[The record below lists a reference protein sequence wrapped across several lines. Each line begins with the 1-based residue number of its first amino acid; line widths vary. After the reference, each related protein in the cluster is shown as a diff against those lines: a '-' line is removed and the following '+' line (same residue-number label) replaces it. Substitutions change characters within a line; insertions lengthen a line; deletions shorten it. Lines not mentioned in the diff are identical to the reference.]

1 MLRKA
6 LPKTKKVV
14 FLMSAARRSI
24 WILLVD
30 GDSTVQQLRALMLR
44 MQGYRVDV
52 ATGLD
57 DARSKMAERKY
68 KLIIVDVGH
77 FADPGLDFCEEIKRN
92 DPHQKMLIHAEDRV
106 FPVKS
111 ECPDDVVPK
120 QDGPMTFVKAVERLL
135 QVA

>member
-1 MLRKA
+1 
-6 LPKTKKVV
+6 
-14 FLMSAARRSI
+14 MSAARRSI

-30 GDSTVQQLRALMLR
+30 GDVTVQQLRALMLR

-52 ATGLD
+52 ASTLEH
-57 DARSKMAERKY
+57 ARARMAERSY
-68 KLIIVDVGH
+68 KLVIVDVGH
-77 FADPGLDFCEEIKRN
+77 FADPGLDFCEEIKSKN
-92 DPHQKMLIHAEDRV
+92 PHQKLLIHAEDAV

-111 ECPDDVVPK
+111 ECPDDVVPR

>member
-1 MLRKA
+1 
-6 LPKTKKVV
+6 
-14 FLMSAARRSI
+14 MSAARRGI

-52 ATGLD
+52 AGGLD
-57 DARSKMAERKY
+57 DARIKMAERKY
-68 KLIIVDVGH
+68 KLVIVDVGH
-77 FADPGLDFCEEIKRN
+77 FADPGLEFCEEIKSK
-92 DPHQKMLIHAEDRV
+92 DPHQKLLIHAEDRV

-111 ECPDDVVPK
+111 ECPDDVIPK

>member
-52 ATGLD
+52 AIGLD
-57 DARSKMAERKY
+57 DARSKIAERKD
-68 KLIIVDVGH
+68 KIIIVDVSH
-77 FADPGLDFCEEIKRN
+77 CADPGLEFCEEIKSK

-111 ECPDDVVPK
+111 ECPDDVMPK
-120 QDGPMTFVKAVERLL
+120 QDGP
-135 QVA
+135 

>member
-1 MLRKA
+1 
-6 LPKTKKVV
+6 
-14 FLMSAARRSI
+14 MSAARRSI

-52 ATGLD
+52 AIGLD
-57 DARSKMAERKY
+57 DARSKIAERKY

-77 FADPGLDFCEEIKRN
+77 FADPGLEFCEEIKSK

-120 QDGPMTFVKAVERLL
+120 QDGPMSFVKAVERLL

>member
-1 MLRKA
+1 
-6 LPKTKKVV
+6 
-14 FLMSAARRSI
+14 MSVARRSV

-52 ATGLD
+52 ASGLD
-57 DARSKMAERKY
+57 DARNKMAERKY

-77 FADPGLDFCEEIKRN
+77 FADPGLDFCEEIKN
-92 DPHQKMLIHAEDRV
+92 KDPHQKMLIHAEDRV

-111 ECPDDVVPK
+111 ECPDEVVPK
-120 QDGPMTFVKAVERLL
+120 QDGPITFVKAVERLL